1 MALTLA
7 PPGCVST
14 PSRPAPTASSGC
26 SMREEAQQSKA
37 WAPHKAASSM
47 GAGHISQELFQSCQ
61 RVVSNLVRGFITDM
75 AIQLQQ

>member
-1 MALTLA
+1 
-7 PPGCVST
+7 
-14 PSRPAPTASSGC
+14 
-26 SMREEAQQSKA
+26 MREEAQQSKA